1 MLKMNAM
8 TSSQA
13 AKMHPTEA
21 PQSVAEA
28 EANMTVH
35 KRMKAELEDLM
46 NSGAVVLDG
55 KRTNRG
61 KRTSKPLIEEI
72 LERDEEIRAEFL
84 EDVDIQDLESDDS
97 EIEGSD
103 VSDSEVEDEVS
114 LEDVEDKDA
123 VEGEDVAV
131 ETEEHD
137 IGNEK
142 DSTKKKD
149 ES

>member
-1 MLKMNAM
+1 M

-13 AKMHPTEA
+13 AVMHPTEA
-21 PQSVAEA
+21 PQSAEA
-28 EANMTVH
+28 VANMTVR

-46 NSGAVVLDG
+46 DSGAVVLDG

-72 LERDEEIRAEFL
+72 LEEDEEIRAEFL

-97 EIEGSD
+97 DTEGSD

-114 LEDVEDKDA
+114 LEDEDNVEDKDG

-137 IGNEK
+137 VGNEK
-142 DSTKKKD
+142 ESTKKKD
-149 ES
+149 KS